1 MGSTRV
7 LVVANRTAATP
18 RLLDEV
24 RARAAG
30 GPCEFTLLIPD
41 AEERSMGDWTLDHA
55 LPLFEDAAG
64 APVRGL
70 VDGPHAFEAI
80 YEAVRAEGFEEV
92 ILSTMKRSYSRW
104 VAMRLPERVA
114 ALGVRVT
121 TIEPSVPA
129 PAHR

>member
-1 MGSTRV
+1 MGPTRV

-18 RLLDEV
+18 RLLDAV
-24 RARAAG
+24 RARAAA

-41 AEERSMGDWTLDHA
+41 AAERGMGDWTLDHA
-55 LPLFEDAAG
+55 LPLLEEAAG

-70 VDGPHAFEAI
+70 VDGPYAFEAI
-80 YEAVRAEGFEEV
+80 YEAVRAQGFEEV

-104 VAMRLPERVA
+104 VASGLPERVA

-129 PAHR
+129 PAH

>member
-18 RLLDEV
+18 RLLEAV
-24 RARAAG
+24 RERAAE

-55 LPLFEDAAG
+55 LPLLEQAAG

-70 VDGPHAFEAI
+70 VDGPYAFDAI
-80 YEAVRAEGFEEV
+80 YQAVRSEGVEEV

-104 VAMRLPERVA
+104 VAADLPGRVA
-114 ALGVRVT
+114 RLGVRVT
-121 TIEPSVPA
+121 TIEPSVPVA
-129 PAHR
+129 TSS

>member
-18 RLLDEV
+18 RLLDAV
-24 RARAAG
+24 RARAAA

-55 LPLFEDAAG
+55 LPLLESAAG

-70 VDGPHAFEAI
+70 VDGPYVFEAI
-80 YEAVRAEGFEEV
+80 YEAVRAEDFDEV

-104 VAMRLPERVA
+104 IAADLPGRVA
-114 ALGVRVT
+114 RLGVLVT
-121 TIEPSVPA
+121 TIEPSVPVDA
-129 PAHR
+129 Q

>member
-1 MGSTRV
+1 MGPTRV

-24 RARAAG
+24 RARAAA

-55 LPLFEDAAG
+55 LPQLEAAAG

-80 YEAVRAEGFEEV
+80 YDAVRAEDFDEV
-92 ILSTMKRSYSRW
+92 VLSTMKRSYSRW
-104 VAMRLPERVA
+104 VASDLPGRVA
-114 ALGVRVT
+114 RLSVRVT
-121 TIEPSVPA
+121 TIEPSVPVE
-129 PAHR
+129 AH

>member
-1 MGSTRV
+1 MGPTRV

-24 RARAAG
+24 RARASA

-55 LPLFEDAAG
+55 LPLLEAAAG
-64 APVRGL
+64 APVRGH
-70 VDGPHAFEAI
+70 VDGPHPFEAI
-80 YEAVRAEGFEEV
+80 YDAVRAEDFDEV

-104 VAMRLPERVA
+104 VAADLPGRVA
-114 ALGVRVT
+114 RLGVRVT
-121 TIEPSVPA
+121 TIEPSVPVEA
-129 PAHR
+129 Q

>member
-1 MGSTRV
+1 MGPTRV

-24 RARAAG
+24 RARAAA

-55 LPLFEDAAG
+55 LPQLEAAAG

-70 VDGPHAFEAI
+70 VDGPHPFEAI
-80 YEAVRAEGFEEV
+80 YDAVRAETFDEV

-104 VAMRLPERVA
+104 VAADLPGRVA
-114 ALGVRVT
+114 RLGVRVT
-121 TIEPSVPA
+121 TIEPSVPVA
-129 PAHR
+129 AH

>member
-1 MGSTRV
+1 MGPTRV

-24 RARAAG
+24 RARAAAG
-30 GPCEFTLLIPD
+30 RCEFTLLIPD
-41 AEERSMGDWTLDHA
+41 AEERGMGDWTLDHA
-55 LPLFEDAAG
+55 LPLLEQAAG

-70 VDGPHAFEAI
+70 VDGPHPFEAI
-80 YEAVRAEGFEEV
+80 YEAVRTESADEV
-92 ILSTMKRSYSRW
+92 ILSTMKRGYSRW

-121 TIEPSVPA
+121 TIEPSVPVA
-129 PAHR
+129 AQ